1 MHSRNLV
8 NCLTVKPFLCESEWG
23 NGDTVSL
30 RQGFHSLS
38 TFVDG
43 SVTVL
48 DRVTLEARLG
58 FDYYVVQAG
67 LELMMILLL

>member
-1 MHSRNLV
+1 M
-8 NCLTVKPFLCESEWG
+8 
-23 NGDTVSL
+23 SL